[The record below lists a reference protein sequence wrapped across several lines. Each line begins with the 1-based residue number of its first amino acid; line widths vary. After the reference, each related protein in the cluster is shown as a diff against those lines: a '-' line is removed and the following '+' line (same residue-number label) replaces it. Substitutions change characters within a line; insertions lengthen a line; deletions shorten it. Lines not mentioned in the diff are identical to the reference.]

1 MWKDVVSLKEVEGLL
16 SYMGTEGCQWL
27 LGKGKKIMSWLDDW
41 LPDKPLK
48 VFFPTTLFPGIKEDE
63 EIINVGQHLGHKAAD
78 NDGEI
83 MEKMVQLENEST
95 KAL

>member
-1 MWKDVVSLKEVEGLL
+1 MELEWIPSDKKKLNTSKMWKDVVSLKEVEGLL

-48 VFFPTTLFPGIKEDE
+48 VFFPTTLFPG
-63 EIINVGQHLGHKAAD
+63 
-78 NDGEI
+78 
-83 MEKMVQLENEST
+83 M
-95 KAL
+95 